1 MKNLEEIISLI
12 EDKGYI
18 TPLDND
24 RLNSRV
30 QAKIL
35 IKDLEIKFGK
45 KFCEN
50 FSIRGEYK
58 PDEVVDIYIIIDTM
72 QINEKEVEDIF
83 KETRK
88 KLLKD
93 FEEYKN

>member
-18 TPLDND
+18 TPLDDD

-30 QAKIL
+30 QAKI
-35 IKDLEIKFGK
+35 EIKFGK

-50 FSIRGEYK
+50 FSIRGECK
-58 PDEVVDIYIIIDTM
+58 DDAVVDIYIIIDTT
-72 QINEKEVEDIF
+72 QINQKEVEDIF